1 MIFKTDYCLIQVK
14 EHSAILS
21 TFVKLPFVI
30 KIFVLSVF
38 EWSLKTGF
46 TVICYL
52 QHPDELDLPPL
63 GSEEIDQ
70 HVEAVDDRPMTE
82 KERKMKLKQDKE
94 RQKRERE
101 DAKRRKKEEEKERK
115 RLEKEKKALI
125 EQEKK
130 AAKQKSKLKVK
141 AIL

>member
-1 MIFKTDYCLIQVK
+1 M
-14 EHSAILS
+14 
-21 TFVKLPFVI
+21 
-30 KIFVLSVF
+30 
-38 EWSLKTGF
+38 
-46 TVICYL
+46 
-52 QHPDELDLPPL
+52 
-63 GSEEIDQ
+63 
-70 HVEAVDDRPMTE
+70 EAVDDRPMTE
-82 KERKMKLKQDKE
+82 KERKMKQKQDKE

-141 AIL
+141 GNPLINFCTPCWQQFIKKLFLVCILNQITKWDPKVSELFSLAL